1 MQRNV
6 KFILLTISPLLM
18 IALQT
23 SHAQPFFKW
32 IDENGATHY
41 TQTPPQQ
48 KSSQQ
53 LTFNSTQKP
62 SYEKPI
68 EIMQSIQTR
77 DNCTKLKKTVADYS
91 NGVRSTQVES
101 NGEVSLMIDGQK
113 IVGARGL
120 AAQYAKDCGYGNQVQ

>member
-1 MQRNV
+1 MQRDL

-32 IDENGATHY
+32 IDENGVTHY

-48 KSSQQ
+48 KTSQQ
-53 LTFNSTQKP
+53 LTFNNGQKP
-62 SYEKPI
+62 SHEKPV
-68 EIMQSIQTR
+68 EKMQSIQTGDSCLR
-77 DNCTKLKKTVADYS
+77 LKKTVADYS
-91 NGVRSTQVES
+91 NGVRSTQMES

-113 IVGARGL
+113 VVGARGL
-120 AAQYAKDCGYGNQVQ
+120 AAQYVKDCGYGNRVQ